1 MTKGKSTCKTLKDI
15 RKRIAQANDIV
26 YEPHECRYE
35 GPCMGTCPACEAE
48 VRYLETQLNR
58 RRMLG
63 RAISLLGVSAGFLSA
78 CAQTTE
84 GVKEPTFEV
93 AGDVENVETWKSPDT
108 MTVGKVAL
116 PEFQVIDTIP
126 SMKYEEPRLFGDI
139 VEQMP
144 MFRGGQQKLL
154 EYLQTNTRYP
164 EPLAETCVQG
174 RVVVSF
180 MVEKDGSI
188 TEPKV
193 VKSVCPELDAEALR
207 VVSSMPKW
215 LPGKQNGTAI
225 RVKYTIPVKFHL
237 Q

>member
-35 GPCMGTCPACEAE
+35 GPCLGTCPACEAE
-48 VRYLETQLNR
+48 VRYLENQLSR

-63 RAISLLGVSAGFLSA
+63 RAISLLGVSAGFLTA
-78 CAQTTE
+78 CAQTTKSVE
-84 GVKEPTFEV
+84 EPTFELL
-93 AGDVENVETWKSPDT
+93 GDVENVETWKSPDT
-108 MTVGKVAL
+108 MIAGVIAL
-116 PEFQVIDTIP
+116 PEFQVIDTLP
-126 SMKYEEPRLFGDI
+126 ATKEEKSKIFGDC
-139 VEQMP
+139 VEQQP

-154 EYLQTNTRYP
+154 EYLEANVRYP
-164 EPLAETCVQG
+164 ESLAETCAQG

-188 TEPKV
+188 TGPKV

-207 VVSSMPKW
+207 VVSNMPKW

-225 RVKYTIPVKFHL
+225 RVKYTLPVIFRL

>member
-139 VEQMP
+139 V
-144 MFRGGQQKLL
+144 
-154 EYLQTNTRYP
+154 
-164 EPLAETCVQG
+164 
-174 RVVVSF
+174 
-180 MVEKDGSI
+180 
-188 TEPKV
+188 
-193 VKSVCPELDAEALR
+193 
-207 VVSSMPKW
+207 
-215 LPGKQNGTAI
+215 
-225 RVKYTIPVKFHL
+225 
-237 Q
+237 